1 MKSMTPLQKQVIKFA
16 LIGILAVVVDL
27 ICYYIL
33 LNVLPEKLFSI
44 MSNEAFAKAVSFIC
58 GMTVTYTLNKL
69 WTWKQNYRSQK
80 RLVKFSFLYGLS
92 LILNV
97 GANSVLLFMLHEY
110 ESLFDLPNKYF
121 IAFVGATGVSA
132 SINFI
137 GQKFWVFKSIV

>member
-1 MKSMTPLQKQVIKFA
+1 MKKISPLQKQMIKFT

-33 LNVLPEKLFSI
+33 LNLLPEKLLTI
-44 MSNEAFAKAVSFIC
+44 ISNEAFAKAISFIC
-58 GMTVTYTLNKL
+58 GMTVTYTLNKF
-69 WTWKQNYRSQK
+69 WTWKQNNHSRK
-80 RLVKFSFLYGLS
+80 RIVKFALLYGLS
-92 LILNV
+92 LIINV
-97 GANSVLLFMLHEY
+97 VVNSVLLFVLHEY
-110 ESLFDLPNKYF
+110 ESLFDLPYKYF